1 MSKPVSTMAIGGF
14 VIGGLFLLVAG
25 ILWFGGRQY
34 FQPKARYVV
43 YFDSSLSGLIV
54 GAPVSVQGVQVGS
67 VKQIDIIFDRETLSI
82 LKPVVIELD
91 LTTIHDLQ
99 GMHLAVGF
107 GRERQRES
115 LDKMIAAGLRAR
127 LEMQSL
133 LTGRLYVELS
143 FYPGLPA
150 HLVGREH
157 DGYLEVPSI
166 PTRTDELRNTLED
179 LVRQYRKIPVEKIVQ
194 DFSATLANLRE
205 FTGSED
211 LKAARRDLASALLE
225 AHRMIAQLNRQI
237 DPVSSR
243 FMATADEMQ
252 GLVKDLRGDLKPLVK
267 NTEAA
272 LTTARAALTTA
283 DSTLRQLRGTLESA
297 EAFTAPDS
305 NLDRAV
311 VELRAVSRSV
321 RDLADILERHPDAVI
336 FGKPGRHD

>member
-1 MSKPVSTMAIGGF
+1 MSRPVSTMAIGGF
-14 VIGGLFLLVAG
+14 VLGGLLLLVVG
-25 ILWFGGRQY
+25 LLWFGGRQY

-54 GAPVSVQGVQVGS
+54 GAPVSVQGVQVGA
-67 VKQIDIIFDRETLSI
+67 VHQIDIIFDRDTLTI

-99 GMHLAVGF
+99 GVHLAVGF

-115 LDKMIAAGLRAR
+115 LQKMIAAGLRAR

-143 FYPGLPA
+143 FFPGQPA
-150 HLVGREH
+150 RLVGREH

-179 LVRQYRKIPVEKIVQ
+179 LVRQYRKVPIEQIVQ

-205 FTGSED
+205 FTGSDD
-211 LKAARRDLASALLE
+211 LKAARHDLALSVQE
-225 AHRMIAQLNRQI
+225 AHLLIAQLNRQI
-237 DPVSSR
+237 DPLSAR
-243 FMATADEMQ
+243 FIATADAMQ

-272 LTTARAALTTA
+272 LTAAQQALTTA
-283 DSTLRQLRGTLESA
+283 DSTLRQLHGTLESA

-321 RDLADILERHPDAVI
+321 RDLADILERHPSALI
-336 FGKPGRHD
+336 YGKP

>member
-1 MSKPVSTMAIGGF
+1 MNRPVSTMAIGSF
-14 VIGGLFLLVAG
+14 VLGGLFLLVAG
-25 ILWFGGRQY
+25 ILWFGGQHY

-43 YFDSSLSGLIV
+43 YFDSSLSGLMV

-67 VKQIDIIFDRETLSI
+67 VRQIDIIFDRDSLTI

-99 GMHLAVGF
+99 GAHLAVGF

-143 FYPGLPA
+143 FYPGQPV

-179 LVRQYRKIPVEKIVQ
+179 LVRQYRKIPIEKIVQ

-205 FTGSED
+205 FTGSDD
-211 LKAARRDLASALLE
+211 LKAARHDLALSLQE

-237 DPVSSR
+237 DPLSAR
-243 FMATADEMQ
+243 FMATADETQ
-252 GLVKDLRGDLKPLVK
+252 RLVKDLRGELKPLVRT
-267 NTEAA
+267 TEAA
-272 LTTARAALTTA
+272 LTAARQALTTA
-283 DSTLRQLRGTLESA
+283 DSTLQQLHGTLESA
-297 EAFTAPDS
+297 KEFTAPDS

-321 RDLADILERHPDAVI
+321 RDLADILERHPNSLI
-336 FGKPGRHD
+336 FGKP